1 MWIYYFLV
9 VSLKIEIKLF
19 KTKLFV
25 SFYFLSREF
34 QSDLMDRINE
44 PLLFESG
51 YLLLLFYVYKPFL
64 VLVISKIT
72 NNLKYNG
79 ISYVHTVFSK

>member
-1 MWIYYFLV
+1 
-9 VSLKIEIKLF
+9 
-19 KTKLFV
+19 
-25 SFYFLSREF
+25 
-34 QSDLMDRINE
+34 MDRTDE

-79 ISYVHTVFSK
+79 ISHVNTVFSK

>member
-1 MWIYYFLV
+1 
-9 VSLKIEIKLF
+9 
-19 KTKLFV
+19 
-25 SFYFLSREF
+25 
-34 QSDLMDRINE
+34 MDRTDE

-51 YLLLLFYVYKPFL
+51 YLLLLFYVYTPFL

-79 ISYVHTVFSK
+79 ISHVNTVFSK